1 MNRGLDRAGSH
12 SVVLGAATAM
22 LMALATTGTSV
33 SAAETSNDSSAG
45 RAASGLGSQL
55 VPVRFTSEEY
65 RLRGEVYWHRGDQQP
80 AVAVTPGDRA
90 FARVQVDVPAQHP
103 RARAAPPSLVP
114 HQPHRPA
121 ERGEVHQLHRPL
133 AIRPQRTA
141 TALTRRSQR
150 PPADVHPQRAALAVS
165 DAEDLHIAQSHQ
177 QLAHARRVAL
187 HRDPPDSR
195 LPISTDSG
203 GSLAFS
209 RGPLPPPLRPQTM
222 LLCLS
227 SRDFSEVL
235 LVALGEPAVVVEA
248 PLEG

>member
-90 FARVQVDVPAQHP
+90 FARVQVDSRGDAG
-103 RARAAPPSLVP
+103 RSL
-114 HQPHRPA
+114 
-121 ERGEVHQLHRPL
+121 EFS
-133 AIRPQRTA
+133 
-141 TALTRRSQR
+141 ALR
-150 PPADVHPQRAALAVS
+150 VYVGL
-165 DAEDLHIAQSHQ
+165 
-177 QLAHARRVAL
+177 RVAGTGWG
-187 HRDPPDSR
+187 HYVTRMPRFEVGGVGEAVGARCRTWSR
-195 LPISTDSG
+195 LMPALD
-203 GSLAFS
+203 AFVWRS
-209 RGPLPPPLRPQTM
+209 RPEG
-222 LLCLS
+222 
-227 SRDFSEVL
+227 V
-235 LVALGEPAVVVEA
+235 VGE
-248 PLEG
+248 

>member
-90 FARVQVDVPAQHP
+90 FARVQVDSRGDAGRSLEFSALRVYVGLRVAGTGWGHYVTRMP
-103 RARAAPPSLVP
+103 RASKLVGLVKPWALRLSTWSRLLVP
-114 HQPHRPA
+114 SI
-121 ERGEVHQLHRPL
+121 L
-133 AIRPQRTA
+133 
-141 TALTRRSQR
+141 
-150 PPADVHPQRAALAVS
+150 
-165 DAEDLHIAQSHQ
+165 
-177 QLAHARRVAL
+177 
-187 HRDPPDSR
+187 
-195 LPISTDSG
+195 
-203 GSLAFS
+203 
-209 RGPLPPPLRPQTM
+209 
-222 LLCLS
+222 
-227 SRDFSEVL
+227 
-235 LVALGEPAVVVEA
+235 
-248 PLEG
+248 PLEACGCRKLGRGR

>member
-90 FARVQVDVPAQHP
+90 FARVQVDSRGDAGRSLEFSALRVYVGLRVAGTGWGHYVTRMP
-103 RARAAPPSLVP
+103 RASKLVGLVKP
-114 HQPHRPA
+114 WALRLSTWSRLMLGYVCQ
-121 ERGEVHQLHRPL
+121 L
-133 AIRPQRTA
+133 AIC
-141 TALTRRSQR
+141 
-150 PPADVHPQRAALAVS
+150 
-165 DAEDLHIAQSHQ
+165 
-177 QLAHARRVAL
+177 ARYRW
-187 HRDPPDSR
+187 
-195 LPISTDSG
+195 
-203 GSLAFS
+203 
-209 RGPLPPPLRPQTM
+209 
-222 LLCLS
+222 
-227 SRDFSEVL
+227 
-235 LVALGEPAVVVEA
+235 
-248 PLEG
+248 